1 MPGRSCTAVAGN
13 PRKAYKFADYL
24 HIASAPGARF
34 RFFFSILYNFQKKS
48 AANSILFATQTN
60 VNQGTLNA

>member
-1 MPGRSCTAVAGN
+1 MPLRNLMPGRSCTAVAGN

-34 RFFFSILYNFQKKS
+34 RFFLPYF
-48 AANSILFATQTN
+48 
-60 VNQGTLNA
+60 V